1 MYDNVG
7 KKIMT
12 LAKVL
17 GWVFLIAGLI
27 ITEGFV
33 SEKREF
39 LIVIIPLISG
49 ILLFIS
55 SWFLYGFGQ
64 LVDDV
69 SAMRY
74 AAKEADR
81 DTVSEELPEL

>member
-17 GWVFLIAGLI
+17 GWIFLIAGI
-27 ITEGFV
+27 ITAIVFMSFGWKF
-33 SEKREF
+33 F
-39 LIVIIPLISG
+39 IVIAPLIG
-49 ILLFIS
+49 GVLLYVS
-55 SWFLYGFGQ
+55 SWILYGFGQ
-64 LVDDV
+64 LVDDIN
-69 SAMRY
+69 AMRY

>member
-1 MYDNVG
+1 MYSNVG

-17 GWVFLIAGLI
+17 GWVFLIAGI
-27 ITEGFV
+27 ITAIVFMSFGWKF
-33 SEKREF
+33 F
-39 LIVIIPLISG
+39 IVIAPLIG
-49 ILLFIS
+49 GVLLYVS
-55 SWFLYGFGQ
+55 SWVLYGFGQ
-64 LVDDV
+64 LVEDV

>member
-17 GWVFLIAGLI
+17 GWIFLIAGI
-27 ITEGFV
+27 ITAIVFMSFGWKF
-33 SEKREF
+33 F
-39 LIVIIPLISG
+39 IVIASLIG
-49 ILLFIS
+49 GVLLYVS

>member
-1 MYDNVG
+1 MYSNVG

>member
-1 MYDNVG
+1 MYSNVG

-55 SWFLYGFGQ
+55 SWFLYGFGK

-69 SAMRY
+69 NAMRY

>member
-1 MYDNVG
+1 MYSNVG

-27 ITEGFV
+27 ITVGFV

>member
-17 GWVFLIAGLI
+17 GWIFLIAGI
-27 ITEGFV
+27 ITAIVFMSFGWKF
-33 SEKREF
+33 F
-39 LIVIIPLISG
+39 IVITPLIG
-49 ILLFIS
+49 GVLLYVS
-55 SWFLYGFGQ
+55 SWILYGFGK

-74 AAKEADR
+74 AAKETNQN
-81 DTVSEELPEL
+81 TVSEELPEL

>member
-17 GWVFLIAGLI
+17 GWIFLIAGI
-27 ITEGFV
+27 ITAIVFMSFGWKF
-33 SEKREF
+33 F
-39 LIVIIPLISG
+39 IVIAPLIG
-49 ILLFIS
+49 GVLLYVS
-55 SWFLYGFGQ
+55 SWILYGFGQ
-64 LVDDV
+64 LVDDIN
-69 SAMRY
+69 AMRY

-81 DTVSEELPEL
+81 NAVSEELPEL

>member
-17 GWVFLIAGLI
+17 GWVFLIAGI
-27 ITEGFV
+27 ITAIVFMSFGWKF
-33 SEKREF
+33 F
-39 LIVIIPLISG
+39 IVITPLIG
-49 ILLFIS
+49 GAILYILT
-55 SWFLYGFGQ
+55 WFLYGFGQ

>member
-17 GWVFLIAGLI
+17 GWIFLIAGI
-27 ITEGFV
+27 ITAIVFMSFGWKF
-33 SEKREF
+33 F
-39 LIVIIPLISG
+39 IVIAPLIG
-49 ILLFIS
+49 GVLLYVS
-55 SWFLYGFGQ
+55 SWILYGFGQ
-64 LVDDV
+64 LVDDI

-81 DTVSEELPEL
+81 NAVSEELPEL

>member
-17 GWVFLIAGLI
+17 GWIFLIAGLI

-55 SWFLYGFGQ
+55 SWFLYGFGK

-69 SAMRY
+69 SAMRN
-74 AAKEADR
+74 ASK
-81 DTVSEELPEL
+81 